1 MSVVDLAGRAG
12 QITIHLYAEMKS
24 TDLMVLDRFSARAK
38 WIIVFCCIL
47 LVVAGFLFYA
57 GYRSQAEERE
67 HIIQLHL
74 QSVAGQINGDGLLSL
89 KPGDEGSP
97 RYLVFARALYDARE
111 NDTFLSGA
119 YILRIDNGTISYVID
134 DSYLVHGLDPTVAHI
149 GDLVTEDKN
158 IIRNVTISGP
168 AYSPKIYTSR
178 WGSYISGYAPIK
190 DSNGTIV
197 GILGVDETAATVLS
211 YDVYRFF
218 NLVEVS

>member
-1 MSVVDLAGRAG
+1 
-12 QITIHLYAEMKS
+12 MKS

-47 LVVAGFLFYA
+47 LVVAGFLFYI
-57 GYRSQAEERE
+57 GYRLQAEERE

-74 QSVAGQINGDGLLSL
+74 KTVAGDGLLLL

-97 RYLVFARALYDARE
+97 RYLSFARALYDARK

-119 YILRIDNGTISYVID
+119 YLMRIDNGTISYVVS
-134 DSYLVHGLDPTVAHI
+134 DSYLIHGLDPTVAHT
-149 GDLVTEDKN
+149 GDQVTEDRD
-158 IIRNVTISGP
+158 IIRNATITGP
-168 AYSPKIYTSR
+168 VYSPHIYTSR

-190 DSNGTIV
+190 DSNGTVV